1 MWRCWEGTSH
11 LLCMPC
17 LPAKEDP
24 LTSVSQWDCF
34 THLEFCH
41 MLRWTWASRTA
52 WGFFTWPWL
61 HGWDLTPVFSLLG
74 VRSAASPASRPSGTA
89 LLHLENDQEDLHQH
103 QGAMEAAKC
112 QQRLCQAEE
121 TYSHPSTGQKTEQEW
136 DTTASHEIHQLP
148 CQGAGRAR
156 PAADSSGSTR
166 QHPGV
171 PPASPML
178 AEHGGADSHWKL
190 WCFISWHEQQHGR
203 MLVRD
208 FISLAENERYSLGVS
223 LIVTFA
229 VGCFSMYNDYLF
241 VFITALFTFLFNGK
255 GIPWSV
261 SNWKSRGKAVMLWG
275 LGRTHCCNR
284 QF

>member
-1 MWRCWEGTSH
+1 
-11 LLCMPC
+11 
-17 LPAKEDP
+17 
-24 LTSVSQWDCF
+24 
-34 THLEFCH
+34 
-41 MLRWTWASRTA
+41 
-52 WGFFTWPWL
+52 
-61 HGWDLTPVFSLLG
+61 
-74 VRSAASPASRPSGTA
+74 
-89 LLHLENDQEDLHQH
+89 
-103 QGAMEAAKC
+103 MEAAKC

-121 TYSHPSTGQKTEQEW
+121 TYSHPSTRQKTEQEW